1 MISKARW
8 LKFITFAMI
17 FVETISIVLSIIFLD
32 AVKDIGT
39 DENKFYSISQ
49 MFMYFFLA
57 GAIVFVNF

>member
-17 FVETISIVLSIIFLD
+17 LIETISIVLSIIFLD
-32 AVKDIGT
+32 AVKDIGS

-49 MFMYFFLA
+49 MFMYFLLA